1 MKNCISLISFLV
13 LFCALN
19 NSYAAENSAPQKE
32 EGQSVNGEQKAS
44 DDAAVAQ
51 KCWSAKNCTG
61 KVLSNRDAHNCK
73 VKSRGKSWSN
83 AQGVCTNL

>member
-19 NSYAAENSAPQKE
+19 NSYAAENNAPQK
-32 EGQSVNGEQKAS
+32 EGQSVNEAPKTT
-44 DDAAVAQ
+44 DDMAAGQ